1 MRNPMKERHFGPV
14 TFIPGENQGKYP
26 FCHSIFIEGAGVLID
41 PASDRKRLRQ
51 LREAS
56 KVKEVWLS
64 HWHEDHLMHLD
75 LFEDLPLGISERDA
89 PPLSDLDSFMGSYGE
104 MSQKEQTYWKAV
116 LVEQFHFR
124 PRKPARF
131 FQNGEVIPLDGV
143 TVEVIGAPG
152 HTPGHTAFLFR
163 EPEVLFLGDYDLTKF
178 GPWYGDLHASIEETI
193 QSVNYLRTIP
203 AKVWLTCHETGVFE
217 EEPGPL
223 WDAYLDVIQKR
234 EQKLLALLEEPRTFA
249 QIVGAWI
256 IYGKPREPKAFWEL
270 GERLL
275 MRKHLE
281 KLINEGAVIQKGERY
296 MKHEAFP

>member
-1 MRNPMKERHFGPV
+1 MKQMKERQFGPV
-14 TFIPGENQGKYP
+14 TFIPGEKQGKYP
-26 FCHSIFIEGAGVLID
+26 FCHSIFLQGAGVLID
-41 PASDRKRLRQ
+41 PASDRKKLRELRQ
-51 LREAS
+51 HS

-89 PPLSDLDSFMGSYGE
+89 LPLSDLDLFMESYGE
-104 MSQKEQTYWKAV
+104 LSEGEQAHWKAV

-131 FQNGEVIPLDGV
+131 LRNGDVIHFDSV
-143 TVEVIGAPG
+143 TVEVIGTPG

-163 EPEVLFLGDYDLTKF
+163 EPEVLFLGDYDLTRF
-178 GPWYGDLHASIEETI
+178 GPWYGDVHASIEETMK
-193 QSVNYLRTIP
+193 SVNYLRTIP

-223 WDAYLDVIQKR
+223 WDAYLDVIRKR
-234 EQKLLALLEEPRTFA
+234 ERKLLALLTEPRTFA
-249 QIVGAWI
+249 EIVGAWI
-256 IYGKPREPKAFWEL
+256 VYGKPREPKAFWEL

-275 MRKHLE
+275 MKKHLE
-281 KLINEGAVIQKGERY
+281 KLINEGTVIMQGERY
-296 MKHEAFP
+296 VKQ